1 VTVTG
6 TVADVRPY
14 LESASVVVV
23 PLRVG
28 GGTRIKIYEAMGME
42 RAVVSTTIGA
52 EGLDVADGRHIVL
65 ADQPAAFAD
74 AVIALLQ
81 SPPRAT
87 EIGQAAASH
96 VRTHFGWASVAE
108 QFAECCLTAAS
119 RSERPSSVM
128 SMSS

>member
-1 VTVTG
+1 
-6 TVADVRPY
+6 
-14 LESASVVVV
+14 
-23 PLRVG
+23 
-28 GGTRIKIYEAMGME
+28 ME

-81 SPPRAT
+81 SAPRAA

-96 VRTHFGWASVAE
+96 VRNHFGWASVAE